1 MSIESRE
8 LSGKEKRLNNCYQQL
23 IRRISSD
30 VVYILKWLEYY
41 ATIRGENQD
50 TERRTMMFLGSL
62 HRDLSRKGG
71 ILCPKLMAPGVGA
84 ETFFTLIW

>member
-1 MSIESRE
+1 MVRYTFTLE
-8 LSGKEKRLNNCYQQL
+8 LMLCTYEKEKRLNNCYQQL

-50 TERRTMMFLGSL
+50 TKRRTRMIFGS
-62 HRDLSRKGG
+62 
-71 ILCPKLMAPGVGA
+71 
-84 ETFFTLIW
+84 

>member
-8 LSGKEKRLNNCYQQL
+8 LSGKEKRPNNCYQQL

-30 VVYILKWLEYY
+30 VVYILKWLEHY

-50 TERRTMMFLGSL
+50 TERRTMMIFGSL

-71 ILCPKLMAPGVGA
+71 ILCPELMAPGAGA
-84 ETFFTLIW
+84 ETFFALIW